1 MALPDSPDPAIERAP
16 DHSVVDHDAARYG
29 ALAALATDLVGQFA
43 LEPLL
48 ERILR
53 HTMQLL
59 GCDSGSICTVDEA
72 SGTYRKEVDLGV
84 GCLSGQTFPLD
95 EGVTGA
101 VVRAGRS
108 VIFDEYADV
117 RGGHIAGRERA
128 SLHGVIGVP
137 IRCGDSII
145 GSCVVFSRDPD
156 RRFTDADAT
165 LVELFAT
172 HAAIAITN
180 ARLHSLANERE
191 REAGVMAER
200 ERVVRDVHDTV
211 GRGLA
216 SVVLRLDAAERAI
229 GEKRDPRSALAEARS
244 AARSA
249 LTEVQRTVL
258 GLGPSPLDGRSLRDA
273 LELEL
278 AWVESSARVQTRL
291 TMIGEPRPLPAD
303 TVHQLFRIVQESLT
317 NVVEHA
323 EAHQI
328 RVGLVY
334 GSETTTVIIEDD
346 GRGFDV
352 AALTANPAGP
362 PTAFGLQGLAARAH
376 HLGGTLQV
384 ESTPH
389 WGTRVRAEVPTSP
402 ATDLGTVGARWRVLI
417 VHQSLVVRA
426 GLVRVLSA
434 VEPDI
439 QVVGEV
445 GDAEEAVEAYELVR
459 PDVVLAHL
467 DLPHID
473 GVQLTSY
480 LRALDPEASVVLL
493 IHGLDDERVR
503 GAARIGAVGFV
514 EHDDDPADL
523 ARAVVAAGRGDSLM
537 TSDFLSRFAA
547 TFAEDEGERL
557 TARERQVRELV
568 ERGLPD
574 KRIAAELQISV
585 KTVEKHVGAILRKT
599 GAVNRT
605 TLASRSALHPR

>member
-1 MALPDSPDPAIERAP
+1 MAHSEPPDP
-16 DHSVVDHDAARYG
+16 SSDHDVARFE
-29 ALAALATDLVGQFA
+29 ALAALATDLAGQFA

-53 HTMQLL
+53 HTMELL
-59 GCDSGSICTVDEA
+59 ECDSGSICTVDEA
-72 SGTYRKEVDLGV
+72 AGTYRKEVDLGV

-101 VVRAGRS
+101 IVQARRS

-117 RGGHIAGRERA
+117 RGGHIAERDRG

-137 IRCGDSII
+137 IRWAGSII
-145 GSCVVFSRDPD
+145 GTCILFSRDPG
-156 RRFTDADAT
+156 RRFTEADAT

-180 ARLHSLANERE
+180 ARLHALANQRE
-191 REAGVMAER
+191 REAAVMAER

-216 SVVLRLDAAERAI
+216 AVVLKVDAAERAVA
-229 GEKRDPRSALAEARS
+229 ETLDPRPALAEARA

-249 LTEVQRTVL
+249 LGETQRTVL
-258 GLGPSPLDGRSLRDA
+258 GLGPSLLDGRSLSDSLA
-273 LELEL
+273 LEL
-278 AWVESSARVQTRL
+278 AWVESTAGVATRL
-291 TMIGEPRPLPAD
+291 IVIGEPRPLPPETA
-303 TVHQLFRIVQESLT
+303 HQLFRIVQESLT

-323 EAHQI
+323 DAHQV
-328 RVGLVY
+328 RVGLVF
-334 GSETTTVIIEDD
+334 GSETTTAIIEDD

-352 AALTANPAGP
+352 AALTANAAVPG
-362 PTAFGLQGLAARAH
+362 TAFGLQGLASRAQ

-389 WGTRVRAEVPTSP
+389 WGTRIRAEVPYTP
-402 ATDLGTVGARWRVLI
+402 ATQVGSVDGRWRVLV
-417 VHQSLVVRA
+417 VHESPVVRA
-426 GLVRVLSA
+426 GLVRLLGNI
-434 VEPDI
+434 EPDI

-445 GDAEEAVEAYELVR
+445 GDAAQAVEAYELVR
-459 PDVVLAHL
+459 PHVVLAHL

-473 GVQLTSY
+473 GAQLTSY
-480 LRALDPEASVVLL
+480 LRAVDPDASVVLL
-493 IHGLDDERVR
+493 IHDLDDERVR

-514 EHDDDPADL
+514 EHEADPGDL
-523 ARAVVAAGRGDSLM
+523 ARAVVAAARGDSLM
-537 TSDFLSRFAA
+537 TADFLSRFAA
-547 TFAEDEGERL
+547 TLVNETGDHL
-557 TARERQVRELV
+557 TAREKQVRALV

-574 KRIAAELQISV
+574 KQIAADLQISV

-599 GAVNRT
+599 GAANRT
-605 TLASRSALHPR
+605 MLASRSALHPR